1 MTWCELPVPW
11 QAILLFNAPF
21 SFLVSLFLQIAE
33 LDFVQEATS
42 IIDEQ
47 LLEAV
52 NLEAKSSIQTTQLGI
67 SKAIEIARR
76 VASPHTIG
84 DGIDAL
90 YVSPTIS

>member
-1 MTWCELPVPW
+1 
-11 QAILLFNAPF
+11 
-21 SFLVSLFLQIAE
+21 
-33 LDFVQEATS
+33 VQEATS

-47 LLEAV
+47 LLEAI
-52 NLEAKSSIQTTQLGI
+52 NLEAKSSIQTAQLRIG
-67 SKAIEIARR
+67 KAIKIVRR